1 MDQQNVPA
9 PASAAE
15 PDTSSSSTASA
26 TAPGSRRALPLAA
39 VLGVLALLAAL
50 AAAEQRF
57 DLGAPFRPI
66 LLGDIA
72 QRPAV
77 GSNLN
82 AICASPDGG
91 QITVVGDGGL
101 ILYSG
106 DGGRTWRR
114 ESLSASTPEPAPP
127 SLPKRSG
134 LDGWPLGAAWAADPG
149 ELDALKAQQGRSIKD
164 GYAAKNAQMPPPNAP
179 QQQQQQPQP
188 QPQPL
193 DEIKNQ
199 PAAPQNDPGYERGPE
214 PGQDRPVRSGPAPAQ
229 NLYALSCGADGA
241 AWTAG
246 GGGVIAYRSRAGEP
260 WALARTP
267 GFPELYAIDFRDGVG
282 WAAGQSGNLWR
293 SDDAGRSWSRVQRML
308 TDRMTF
314 LALKARSAQGVVAVG
329 GSGLIFDLDNP
340 SAEKQASVPVNDR
353 HLRALLMTAPD
364 TALALGDGGT
374 LVEIPADRE
383 PRALGSQA
391 QLPDT
396 VFGASVLMSEPA
408 AQSSAPA
415 TIWTVGPRGRFV
427 QFDFGARPIR
437 VLQDQTL
444 AGGRDLHGIQVI
456 DADRA
461 WIVGASGVLLATDDG
476 GRTWQ
481 ERARSDAA
489 QADRVGALRLPSP
502 AWFLI
507 ALTAF
512 LALLFLAR
520 RRRQKDQVPIDAV
533 AQATV
538 SDRPLSGDA
547 PDALGLRAIA
557 RALAAFMLNESTCP
571 PLTIAVRGAW
581 GSGKS
586 SLMSLLCDDL
596 EKRTGYRPVWFN
608 AWHHQSGEQLLASLF
623 ACIRAQAMPRIWSF
637 AGLSLR
643 TDLLWLRTR
652 RSPTWTLLMLALAG
666 VFLFS
671 VTHEQDF
678 LEVGAGI
685 ALSKLLSLVDAS
697 NAQATEDAA
706 RTLGPLGAALLPL
719 LALIQ
724 TLRAFKLNPAALVT
738 AATAGGSAQKHQPAA
753 RHRFAAEFE
762 DFTAALRPWRL
773 VLVIDD
779 LDRCT
784 PEHIAEIMETV
795 NFLVTS
801 GECFVVLGM
810 ETLWVEA
817 ALAVELEK
825 LSTKMEERRL
835 KAQRPEDEDLIHRYL
850 RKLINIEIKVPEIGR
865 EAALRVL
872 SGADNGDDTAD
883 AAALR
888 QTAERLRLGSLRKRR
903 RALIERGAAAL
914 LAAGLVGGS
923 YLGSR
928 YVPTPETAEAE
939 PPAAAASAEQTLR
952 CEVKATQ
959 AQTLSCVSTPAAGSE
974 TPAAN
979 RSAPDQA
986 AAAATAAGPAD
997 PVLTGR
1003 REPQTA
1009 IYAAAPEP
1017 TRLSAAA
1024 LAAAVMALM
1033 LAVLLRLRS
1042 GSVLIRDSREFADAL
1057 RIWLPLIVRRVGTPR
1072 DLKRFPNLLRYL
1084 AARLP
1089 PDADADPRDA
1099 ARLVAYVVLRKLMG
1113 VKQPAELMRATLA
1126 PNESGA
1132 KGAFVTGADDVLS
1145 ACMKVHADT
1154 FGDALLDSRRL
1165 KSLALL
1171 EAEIDFR

>member
-1 MDQQNVPA
+1 MDQQNVSAQA
-9 PASAAE
+9 PNAD
-15 PDTSSSSTASA
+15 PDTSSSGVAPA
-26 TAPGSRRALPLAA
+26 TAQGSGRALPLAT
-39 VLGVLALLAAL
+39 VLGTLALLAAV

-57 DLGAPFRPI
+57 ELGAPFRPI
-66 LLGDIA
+66 LLGDTA
-72 QRPAV
+72 QRPSV

-82 AICASPDGG
+82 AVCASGDGG

-114 ESLSASTPEPAPP
+114 ESLPASTPEPGPESAPQ

-134 LDGWPLGAAWAADPG
+134 LDGWPLGAAWAGDPK
-149 ELDALKAQQGRSIKD
+149 ELDALKGQQSQSIKD
-164 GYAAKNAQMPPPNAP
+164 GYAAKNAQMPPPNA
-179 QQQQQQPQP
+179 QQQQP
-188 QPQPL
+188 L
-193 DEIKNQ
+193 DDVKNQ
-199 PAAPQNDPGYERGPE
+199 QAAPQKDAGYEPE
-214 PGQDRPVRSGPAPAQ
+214 PVAGEGRPVRSGPAQAQ

-241 AWTAG
+241 AWAVG
-246 GGGVIAYRSRAGEP
+246 GGGVIGYRSRAGEP

-267 GFPELYAIDFRDGVG
+267 GFPELYAVDFRDGVG
-282 WAAGQSGNLWR
+282 WAAGESGNLWR

-314 LALKARSAQGVVAVG
+314 LALKGRSAQGVVAVG

-340 SAEKQASVPVNDR
+340 SAAKQTSIPVNAR
-353 HLRALLMTAPD
+353 HLRVLLMTAPD

-374 LVEIPADRE
+374 LVEIPADAD
-383 PRALGSQA
+383 PRDLSPGSL
-391 QLPDT
+391 LPDT
-396 VFGASVLMSEPA
+396 VFSASILPTGPA
-408 AQSSAPA
+408 AQTAAPA
-415 TIWTVGPRGRFV
+415 VIWTVGPRGRFF
-427 QFDFGARPIR
+427 QFDLGARPVR
-437 VLQDQTL
+437 ALQDQTL
-444 AGGRDLHGIQVI
+444 AGGRDLHGIQAI

-481 ERARSDAA
+481 ERARSETTP
-489 QADRVGALRLPSP
+489 ADRVGTLRLPSP
-502 AWFLI
+502 AWFLLALIAFI
-507 ALTAF
+507 AL
-512 LALLFLAR
+512 LLLAR

-571 PLTIAVRGAW
+571 PLTIAVRGPW

-671 VTHEQDF
+671 ITHEQDF

-762 DFTAALRPWRL
+762 DFTMALRPWRL

-825 LSTKMEERRL
+825 LSAKMEERRV

-872 SGADNGDDTAD
+872 SGTDNSDDTAD

-903 RALIERGAAAL
+903 RAVIERSAAAL
-914 LAAGLVGGS
+914 VAVGLVGGS

-928 YVPTPETAEAE
+928 YVPTPKTAAAE
-939 PPAAAASAEQTLR
+939 PQAAAASSERTLR

-959 AQTLSCVSTPAAGSE
+959 AQTLSCVSTPATE
-974 TPAAN
+974 NQVPAADG
-979 RSAPDQA
+979 APPDQA
-986 AAAATAAGPAD
+986 AAATAVEAT
-997 PVLTGR
+997 LTGR
-1003 REPQTA
+1003 REPQAA
-1009 IYAAAPEP
+1009 IYSAAAEP

-1024 LAAAVMALM
+1024 LATAVMVLM
-1033 LAVLLRLRS
+1033 LAILLRLRS

-1072 DLKRFPNLLRYL
+1072 DLKRFLNLLRYL

-1099 ARLVAYVVLRKLMG
+1099 ARLVAYVVLRKLMD

-1126 PNESGA
+1126 PNASGA
-1132 KGAFVTGADDVLS
+1132 KGAFVSGADEVLY

-1154 FGDALLDSRRL
+1154 FGDAPLDSQRL
-1165 KSLALL
+1165 KSLAIL